1 MQHHP
6 DRGGDEEK
14 FKEVNEA
21 YQALKDPDKRR
32 MYDQFG
38 TTEPQQGGPG
48 GFNFNA
54 GPGGFDINDIMSQ
67 FGFGGFARQQMR
79 NRDITIG
86 VNITLAEVYT
96 GKQILA
102 TYRLANGK
110 EQTVDLNI
118 PVGIRQGDR
127 IRFSGMGQQ
136 DIQQVPPGDLYV
148 QVNIQSNQEFEVH
161 GLDLITSRR
170 INVLDLITGKNIDIR
185 TPNGNVIQLKIQ
197 KGTQPN
203 TTLRL
208 TGKGLPN
215 RQGNPGSILVKILG
229 QVPQSLEEED
239 IKKIEQIGRKYS

>member
-6 DRGGDEEK
+6 DRGGNEEK

-54 GPGGFDINDIMSQ
+54 GPGGFNINDIMSQ

-86 VNITLAEVYT
+86 VNITIAEVYT

-118 PVGIRQGDR
+118 PVGIRQGDK

-136 DIQQVPPGDLYV
+136 DIQQVPPGD
-148 QVNIQSNQEFEVH
+148 
-161 GLDLITSRR
+161 
-170 INVLDLITGKNIDIR
+170 
-185 TPNGNVIQLKIQ
+185 
-197 KGTQPN
+197 
-203 TTLRL
+203 
-208 TGKGLPN
+208 
-215 RQGNPGSILVKILG
+215 
-229 QVPQSLEEED
+229 
-239 IKKIEQIGRKYS
+239 